1 MQPTPVL
8 SLGLGVE
15 LQHPAPTH
23 TDRPS
28 SQAGKHKVVTSGAS
42 CTLFCLLQTSCCS
55 FLLGLQCPPGCSPF
69 QLEDFP
75 GHRNVFYL
83 QVPSLR
89 DGPFLDSYLSPLSFL
104 FSILFPLV
112 LPSFMEVFLPFW
124 ESKVVDQHSVDV
136 PCESFH
142 L

>member
-42 CTLFCLLQTSCCS
+42 CTLFCLLQTSCCTLLLGS
-55 FLLGLQCPPGCSPF
+55 KAPLWSRLISPVRELLRVWKPFLLHSSLSGMQVLTQFFSPSCSP
-69 QLEDFP
+69 
-75 GHRNVFYL
+75 H
-83 QVPSLR
+83 
-89 DGPFLDSYLSPLSFL
+89 
-104 FSILFPLV
+104 
-112 LPSFMEVFLPFW
+112 PSFFFFVEKLLWCHFKNSCLR
-124 ESKVVDQHSVDV
+124 V
-136 PCESFH
+136 PIMAQWK
-142 L
+142 

>member
-1 MQPTPVL
+1 MRQEAGKPPHC
-8 SLGLGVE
+8 G
-15 LQHPAPTH
+15 
-23 TDRPS
+23 TDAWS
-28 SQAGKHKVVTSGAS
+28 AWGENLAQAG
-42 CTLFCLLQTSCCS
+42 Q
-55 FLLGLQCPPGCSPF
+55 LQCPPGCSPF

-136 PCESFH
+136 TCESFH
-142 L
+142 LWMYF